1 MRAVIIIPARLES
14 TRLPNKLLLAESGR
28 PLICHT
34 VERAVGICRT
44 GGGFVEVVVAAD
56 DERIVAAVTAF
67 AREKG
72 LAVRAVMT
80 DPGHQSGSDRI
91 AEVARSLPPDIDA
104 VLNLQG
110 DEPEIPAEAVRELAG
125 FFAAARPDIATLVYP
140 IREAD
145 RANPA
150 LVKAVLGAEGRALYF
165 SRADIP
171 YRRDDGDFAPPSYG
185 HVGVYLYDRK
195 ALERFVELP
204 AGVLERTEKLE
215 QLRALENGM
224 TIGAHVLTQ
233 RTPKGIDTR
242 EDYEEFLRS
251 LRGND
256 S

>member
-1 MRAVIIIPARLES
+1 MRAVIVIPARLES
-14 TRLPNKLLLAESGR
+14 TRLPNKLLLAESGK

-34 VERAVGICRT
+34 VERAAQICAMADC
-44 GGGFVEVVVAAD
+44 FVEVIAAAD
-56 DERIVAAVTAF
+56 DERIVAAVAEH
-67 AREKG
+67 ARKTG
-72 LAVRAVMT
+72 VAVRAVMT

-110 DEPEIPAEAVRELAG
+110 DEPEIPAAAVLELAKY
-125 FFAAARPDIATLVYP
+125 FSAVRPDIATLVYP
-140 IREAD
+140 IQPAD

-150 LVKAVLGAEGRALYF
+150 LVKAVLGTSGRALYF

-171 YRRDDGDFAPPSYG
+171 YRRDEGAFSPPSYG
-185 HVGVYLYDRK
+185 HVGVYLYGRA

-224 TIGAHVLTQ
+224 SIYAHILSQ
-233 RTPKGIDTR
+233 RPPKGIDTR
-242 EDYEEFLRS
+242 EDYEDFLRA
-251 LRGND
+251 LRG
-256 S
+256 